1 MEHMAERLSFCV
13 DANTIRGIYNGN
25 EASSEQKQLL
35 ELIFGKEQLKPKKP
49 ANVMERVRTFAD
61 ACAELGSD
69 NSLVKTY
76 NNFMDFCDDEKAYSD
91 DIAYL
96 QIRIIVAALNEGWQ
110 PKFVPGE
117 YRYYPWYYL
126 YTKEEIED
134 MDDDDKQRVVG
145 RANSDAYADGGLVY
159 ATAVSTSS
167 SSYSFYG
174 ARLAYSCEAL
184 AEYAGKQFAAIY
196 AKFIFG
202 TAEIVTFDDE
212 AENASDSEE

>member
-1 MEHMAERLSFCV
+1 MAARLSFCV
-13 DANTIRGIYNGN
+13 HANASRGLYNGN

-69 NSLVKTY
+69 NSLVEAY
-76 NNFMDFCDDEKAYSD
+76 NNFMDLCDDEEANSD
-91 DIAYL
+91 VIAYL
-96 QIRIIVAALNEGWQ
+96 QLRIIVAALNEGWQ

-145 RANSDAYADGGLVY
+145 RACSNALAYGGLVCVF
-159 ATAVSTSS
+159 ADGASSDSS
-167 SSYSFYG
+167 SNDG
-174 ARLAYSCEAL
+174 ARLAYCSEAL

-202 TAEIVTFDDE
+202 TAEIVTFGDE

>member
-1 MEHMAERLSFCV
+1 MAERLSFCV
-13 DANTIRGIYNGN
+13 DANAIRGFYNGD

-69 NSLVKTY
+69 NSLVEAY
-76 NNFMDFCDDEKAYSD
+76 NNFMDICDDEEANSD
-91 DIAYL
+91 VIAYL
-96 QIRIIVAALNEGWQ
+96 QLRIIVAALNEGWQ

-126 YTKEEIED
+126 CTKDEID
-134 MDDDDKQRVVG
+134 NMDDDDKQRVVG
-145 RANSDAYADGGLVY
+145 RADYNADAGGGLVY
-159 ATAVSTSS
+159 AGAGLASS
-167 SSYSFYG
+167 SSSSGPG
-174 ARLAYSCEAL
+174 ARLAYCSEAL

-202 TAEIVTFDDE
+202 TAEIVTFGDE
-212 AENASDSEE
+212 AENVSDSEE

>member
-1 MEHMAERLSFCV
+1 MAERLSFCV
-13 DANTIRGIYNGN
+13 DANAIRGIYNGN

-69 NSLVKTY
+69 NSLVEAY
-76 NNFMDFCDDEKAYSD
+76 NNFMDLCDDEEANSD
-91 DIAYL
+91 VIAYL
-96 QIRIIVAALNEGWQ
+96 QLRIIVAALNEGWQ

-145 RANSDAYADGGLVY
+145 RANNNAVAYGGLVF
-159 ATAVSTSS
+159 ANAGSASS
-167 SSYSFYG
+167 HSYSAFG
-174 ARLAYSCEAL
+174 ARLAYCSEAL
-184 AEYAGKQFAAIY
+184 AEYAAKQFAAIY

-202 TAEIVTFDDE
+202 TTEIVTFGDRKR
-212 AENASDSEE
+212 